1 MQKYIF
7 NFIDFYKS
15 CIKQNKVKEKIYNFY
30 LIYIFFFTFKCFFD
44 IINIFIK
51 NIHSPITKNTTTF
64 KNFNFRGYFM
74 KKKITSLTA
83 GAALIGSIGS
93 FSVSADPGKTT
104 NKSEKTK
111 SDLTHFLSKDRK
123 DTSLPEEK
131 NEQRSKMGLFFSN
144 KESNYDWN
152 VAEEYQEKENIA
164 NEKHEN
170 IEEKESISQERN
182 EEKGSETEKNVLNLE
197 DYVPNKKNKYGKVSS
212 PNAKEN
218 KSGKFHKFVSAAAGV
233 AKGLLNVADTI
244 ATTFTGGK
252 TTSEKIGG
260 MAGVVGGQ
268 YISGAICA
276 AVGVS
281 VSMPFIG
288 TFAATSFAYSY
299 ISKYTNRYIATAAC
313 AALVAGSVFTFG
325 LSAFGLA
332 AIASTVATSVIYSIT
347 DKITIGTGKYIGGRI
362 GNFFSN
368 SPKVEEKKDANP
380 PPNDP

>member
-1 MQKYIF
+1 
-7 NFIDFYKS
+7 
-15 CIKQNKVKEKIYNFY
+15 
-30 LIYIFFFTFKCFFD
+30 
-44 IINIFIK
+44 
-51 NIHSPITKNTTTF
+51 
-64 KNFNFRGYFM
+64 
-74 KKKITSLTA
+74 
-83 GAALIGSIGS
+83 
-93 FSVSADPGKTT
+93 
-104 NKSEKTK
+104 
-111 SDLTHFLSKDRK
+111 
-123 DTSLPEEK
+123 
-131 NEQRSKMGLFFSN
+131 MGLFPLTGEPTH
-144 KESNYDWN
+144 KWKI
-152 VAEEYQEKENIA
+152 AEEYKEEENNFHKKQENT
-164 NEKHEN
+164 NEKKNDEQEYA
-170 IEEKESISQERN
+170 EEKDLIIEKDISDLD
-182 EEKGSETEKNVLNLE
+182 EEDAVSGKKIEKAEADNT
-197 DYVPNKKNKYGKVSS
+197 K
-212 PNAKEN
+212 AKEN

-288 TFAATSFAYSY
+288 TVAATSFAYSY
-299 ISKYTNRYIATAAC
+299 ISKYTNGYIATAAC

-380 PPNDP
+380 PPSST